1 MLRFEGDQTITSRSR
16 DSPILDIIEFFF
28 LSFES
33 KENEVGVELFNA
45 AIATTGGC
53 FSFLLSL

>member
-1 MLRFEGDQTITSRSR
+1 MLRFEGDQTIASRSR

-33 KENEVGVELFNA
+33 KENEVGVE
-45 AIATTGGC
+45 
-53 FSFLLSL
+53 